1 MTEQELF
8 KLGEICVQLGNS
20 VQKCGQKYYMSQL
33 KAIYDIVKCIDS
45 NMDVKEKTKYIL
57 SRYKVLYPA
66 HGGLNEF
73 YIQDDDFAT
82 RLKLN
87 EPLDK
92 LKDDLWKIIKLYI

>member
-57 SRYKVLYPA
+57 SLVPSSWGIKWVLYS
-66 HGGLNEF
+66 GWWF
-73 YIQDDDFAT
+73 CYTI
-82 RLKLN
+82 
-87 EPLDK
+87 
-92 LKDDLWKIIKLYI
+92 KIKWTAR